1 MDKLNTNYKYITI
14 LDVKYC
20 IKSSTLLVPDPKYMK
35 ETVDIRTFNWDN
47 IKPEYV
53 RYSND

>member
-1 MDKLNTNYKYITI
+1 MITFNTDYKYITI
-14 LDVKYC
+14 LNVKYL
-20 IKSSTLLVPDPKYMK
+20 IISPTTLADPAHPK
-35 ETVDIRTFNWDN
+35 EIISIFQFNWDN

>member
-14 LDVKYC
+14 LDVKYR
-20 IKSSTLLVPDPKYMK
+20 IKSPTLLVPDPKYMK
-35 ETVDIRTFNWDN
+35 ESVDIRTFNWDN
-47 IKPEYV
+47 IKPEHV